1 MSALLSL
8 LLLLAAGDGRPGPGD
23 VAPAF
28 SLPATG
34 GKTVA
39 LADYKGKTV
48 VLAFYPKA
56 FTGGCTKEM
65 SAFRDRHPEF
75 TGEGVQI
82 LGLSADDLET
92 QGKFAESL
100 KVPFPLVA
108 DPEGTAIKAYGVW
121 NEGRAKR
128 VTFVIGGDG
137 KVIAVF
143 EGTDALDPGGALGA
157 CRKPVAP

>member
-1 MSALLSL
+1 MSALLPVF
-8 LLLLAAGDGRPGPGD
+8 LLLAAGDARPGPGD
-23 VAPAF
+23 PAPAF

-48 VLAFYPKA
+48 VLAFFPKA

-75 TGEGVQI
+75 AGEGVQI
-82 LGLSADDLET
+82 LGISADDLET

-108 DPEGTAIKAYGVW
+108 DPEGVAVKAYGVW

-137 KVIAVF
+137 KVKAVF
-143 EGTDALDPGGALGA
+143 EGADALDPAGALGA

>member
-1 MSALLSL
+1 MSALLP

-34 GKTVA
+34 GKTVT

-75 TGEGVQI
+75 SGDGVQV
-82 LGLSADDLET
+82 LGISADDLET
-92 QGKFAESL
+92 QTKFAESL
-100 KVPFPLVA
+100 KVPFPLIA
-108 DPEGTAIKAYGVW
+108 DPEGVAVNAYGVGGR
-121 NEGRAKR
+121 GRA
-128 VTFVIGGDG
+128 GGG
-137 KVIAVF
+137 
-143 EGTDALDPGGALGA
+143 
-157 CRKPVAP
+157 

>member
-8 LLLLAAGDGRPGPGD
+8 FLLLAVSEGRPGPGD
-23 VAPAF
+23 LAPAF

-39 LADYKGKTV
+39 LGDYKGKTV

-75 TGEGVQI
+75 TGDGIQV
-82 LGLSADDLET
+82 LGISADDLET
-92 QGKFAESL
+92 QTKFAESL

-108 DPEGTAIKAYGVW
+108 DPEGVAAKAYGVW
-121 NEGRAKR
+121 SEGRARR

-137 KVIAVF
+137 KVMAVF
-143 EGTDALDPGGALGA
+143 EGPDALDPAGALGA